1 MSDIITVK
9 GFEKSYGTVKA
20 VKGVNFT
27 VERGSLF
34 AFLGPNG
41 AGKSTTI
48 DTLCTLLE
56 CEVGEVMIDG
66 LKLGVDDQKIREK
79 IGIVFQQNV
88 LDDFLTVK
96 ENLMIRGSMYKMSK
110 NELTDRLQEVSKVT
124 GIEEILDRRYAKL
137 SGGQRRRADI
147 ARALMNNP
155 KILFLDEPT
164 TGLDPKTRCSIWET
178 IKEMQSSLGM
188 TVFLTTHYMEE
199 AADADKVVIINK
211 GLIIEEGTPAYLKSK
226 YTKDHLLLYGTNEEV
241 QQYLESNAISYEL
254 RNDVIYIPVYDKD
267 STISL
272 IEVIRDYVESF
283 EVKKGDMDEMF
294 LNIIGEEVG
303 GDAPANKA

>member
-9 GFEKSYGTVKA
+9 EFEKSYGTVKA
-20 VKGVNFT
+20 VKNVSFS
-27 VERGSLF
+27 VEKGSLF

-56 CEVGEVMIDG
+56 CEKGEILIDG
-66 LKLGVDDQKIREK
+66 LQLGVDDRKIREK

-96 ENLMIRGSMYKMSK
+96 ENLVIRGSMYKMGRK
-110 NELTDRLQEVSKVT
+110 ELADRLQEVSKVT
-124 GIEEILDRRYAKL
+124 GIDEILNRRYAKL
-137 SGGQRRRADI
+137 SGGQRRRAGI

-164 TGLDPKTRCSIWET
+164 TGLDPKTRYSIWET
-178 IKEMQSSLGM
+178 IKDMQSSLGM

-199 AADADKVVIINK
+199 AAEADKVVIINK
-211 GLIIEEGTPAYLKSK
+211 GEIIEEGTPAYLKSK
-226 YTKDHLLLYGTNEEV
+226 YTKDHLLLYGADENAFL
-241 QQYLESNAISYEL
+241 YLKSNDIAYEL
-254 RNDVIYIPVYDKD
+254 RNDVIHIPVYDME

-272 IEVIRDYVESF
+272 IEAFREHIESF

-294 LNIIGEEVG
+294 LNIIGKEVS
-303 GDAPANKA
+303 GDVPADEA